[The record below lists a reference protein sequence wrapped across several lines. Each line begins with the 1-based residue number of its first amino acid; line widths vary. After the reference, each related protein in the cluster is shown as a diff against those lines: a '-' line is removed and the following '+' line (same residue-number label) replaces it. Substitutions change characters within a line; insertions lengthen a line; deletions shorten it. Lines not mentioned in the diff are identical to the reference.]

1 MFAVDGTKVWSS
13 CAVSLHRKGE
23 LCYYNLVK
31 VADKVADVDGFVTE
45 YVEEPRVVEGSSVD
59 DIVCG
64 DVAVLANIQDNGL
77 EVFFLVRIQGCIGEK
92 VRVTLNGFFLI
103 NADDGAD
110 EKAEVL
116 RYGR

>member
-1 MFAVDGTKVWSS
+1 MFSVDGTNVWSS

-31 VADKVADVDGFVTE
+31 VADVDGFVTE
-45 YVEEPRVVEGSSVD
+45 YVEEPRIVEGSSVD

-77 EVFFLVRIQGCIGEK
+77 EVFFLVRVQGSISE
-92 VRVTLNGFFLI
+92 
-103 NADDGAD
+103 
-110 EKAEVL
+110 EV
-116 RYGR
+116 

>member
-1 MFAVDGTKVWSS
+1 MFAVDGTNVWSS

-45 YVEEPRVVEGSSVD
+45 YVEEPRIVEGSSVD

-77 EVFFLVRIQGCIGEK
+77 EVFFLVRVQSSISE
-92 VRVTLNGFFLI
+92 
-103 NADDGAD
+103 
-110 EKAEVL
+110 EV
-116 RYGR
+116 